1 MAKKNFE
8 QSLELL
14 EKIVSELESGDL
26 SLEESIKKFEEGM
39 KLSKTCSQILDET
52 EKKIVMLISES
63 DGNVMETSFQNV
75 NPSTDEA

>member
-26 SLEESIKKFEEGM
+26 PLEESIKKFEEGM
-39 KLSKTCSQILDET
+39 KLSKLCSQILDET
-52 EKKIVMLISES
+52 EKKIVMLVKETDGNISE
-63 DGNVMETSFQNV
+63 VPFQEIE
-75 NPSTDEA
+75 P

>member
-8 QSLELL
+8 ASLEIL

-52 EKKIVMLISES
+52 EKKIVMLIKDS
-63 DGNVMETSFQNV
+63 DGQVTEKPFQELE
-75 NPSTDEA
+75 P